1 MSALGYPHL
10 NKSAIDQKLRCDKE
24 AVSTVKART
33 IDLNRFVESCNLT
46 FRVLLTFQDVDGAS
60 HGPVWQDIAVPLVAD
75 PANKPGSEEWDQAK
89 QAFKDT
95 GLLKRM

>member
-1 MSALGYPHL
+1 MLYLVG
-10 NKSAIDQKLRCDKE
+10 
-24 AVSTVKART
+24 T
-33 IDLNRFVESCNLT
+33 
-46 FRVLLTFQDVDGAS
+46 DVDGAS